1 MVMTVWRQDLL
12 LHLPKIGEVT
22 APICDNF
29 IKQVRIMERPLPATE
44 SGETRLWANLNT
56 VKVLILGL
64 RY

>member
-44 SGETRLWANLNT
+44 SGETRHTGTETSLNSQMMMM
-56 VKVLILGL
+56 
-64 RY
+64 